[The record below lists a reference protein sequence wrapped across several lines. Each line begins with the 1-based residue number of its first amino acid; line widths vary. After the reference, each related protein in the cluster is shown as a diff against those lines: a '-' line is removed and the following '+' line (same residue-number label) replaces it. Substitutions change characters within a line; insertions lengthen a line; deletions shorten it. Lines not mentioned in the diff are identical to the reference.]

1 MLEKIFK
8 LKEHGT
14 NFRTEIFAGITT
26 FLTMSYIIFVNPSI
40 LGNTGMNTDAIFM
53 ATCIA
58 AAIGTIVMALAAN
71 YPVGMAPGMGLNA
84 FFAFT
89 IAAPV
94 TAGGFGYTWQEAL
107 GAVFVSGVIFF
118 ILTATGLRS
127 WIIGGIPKSL
137 RASIGAGIG
146 LFLAFIGL
154 SNPAVGIIQGN
165 PATLVSLGDLSSPG
179 ALYAILGFFLIVVLD
194 NFKIR
199 GAILISILFVSILSA
214 ILGHNEFVGV
224 VSAPPSLA
232 PTFFQLSFEKVLS
245 GSFIQ
250 ILIALVLVELFDAT
264 GVLMSV
270 AKRGG
275 LLDETKVPQAKKR
288 FNRALF
294 ADSTAIL
301 SGSLLGTSSVTAY
314 VESNSG
320 VQAGGRT
327 GLTALAI
334 AACFILAI
342 FFSPLAASIPAY
354 ATAPALVYIAGLM
367 LRELTEVDWDSPTDS
382 IPAALLV
389 LGIPFTYSIAE
400 GFAFGFISYAA
411 LKMGTGKFKDIHPA
425 TYIIAFLFL
434 LKFALF

>member
-214 ILGHNEFVGV
+214 ILGHNEFIGV

-232 PTFFQLSFEKVLS
+232 PTFFQLRLNC
-245 GSFIQ
+245 
-250 ILIALVLVELFDAT
+250 
-264 GVLMSV
+264 
-270 AKRGG
+270 R
-275 LLDETKVPQAKKR
+275 
-288 FNRALF
+288 
-294 ADSTAIL
+294 
-301 SGSLLGTSSVTAY
+301 
-314 VESNSG
+314 
-320 VQAGGRT
+320 
-327 GLTALAI
+327 
-334 AACFILAI
+334 
-342 FFSPLAASIPAY
+342 
-354 ATAPALVYIAGLM
+354 
-367 LRELTEVDWDSPTDS
+367 
-382 IPAALLV
+382 
-389 LGIPFTYSIAE
+389 
-400 GFAFGFISYAA
+400 
-411 LKMGTGKFKDIHPA
+411 
-425 TYIIAFLFL
+425 
-434 LKFALF
+434 